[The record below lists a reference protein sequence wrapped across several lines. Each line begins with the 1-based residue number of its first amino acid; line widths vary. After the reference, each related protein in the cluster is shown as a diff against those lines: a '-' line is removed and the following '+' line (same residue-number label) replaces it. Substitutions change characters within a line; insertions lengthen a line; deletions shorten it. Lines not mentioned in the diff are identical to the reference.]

1 LQRRQ
6 SFGFQYQ
13 GTEDS
18 SRFSAEPVKRTEGLK
33 VIRSIFPDLLSV
45 PYVPTVFRANNPPS
59 QEDVVVFKSDPP
71 IPSSV
76 EGKNQR
82 LFHTPMIIEYNDEDD
97 IVIEEDPISS
107 SDGSSDSGRGNR
119 PPRRQRTAACM
130 VQEERAHVAPPIL
143 SPSRADVAG
152 TSRGTSG
159 SADTTS
165 ATTAAASSATPSTG
179 ACPVRRVLRV
189 PTKLVVK

>member
-1 LQRRQ
+1 
-6 SFGFQYQ
+6 
-13 GTEDS
+13 
-18 SRFSAEPVKRTEGLK
+18 
-33 VIRSIFPDLLSV
+33 
-45 PYVPTVFRANNPPS
+45 
-59 QEDVVVFKSDPP
+59 VVFKSDPP
-71 IPSSV
+71 IPVSV

-130 VQEERAHVAPPIL
+130 VQEERAHVALPIL
-143 SPSRADVAG
+143 SPSRADVVG

>member
-1 LQRRQ
+1 MQRRQ

-18 SRFSAEPVKRTEGLK
+18 SWFSAEPVKRTEGLK
-33 VIRSIFPDLLSV
+33 VIRSIFPDFSV

-71 IPSSV
+71 IPSSM

-107 SDGSSDSGRGNR
+107 SDGSSDFGRGNR
-119 PPRRQRTAACM
+119 PPRRQRTAACT

-143 SPSRADVAG
+143 SPSRADVVG
-152 TSRGTSG
+152 TSPSASG

-165 ATTAAASSATPSTG
+165 ATAAAASSATPSTG

-189 PTKLVVK
+189 PTKLL